1 MAYFQI
7 TENKKGVL
15 QAKIQVSG
23 KDAATGKQK
32 LFVKRIYNTE
42 KLTAA
47 KFRKQVEKIS
57 LAFEE
62 EIASAYEEKTVMT
75 RSRILTFSEL
85 MHEWRASIKDNLS
98 VSYYE
103 RSRTVEK
110 CFNAFLREQHL
121 DDQPIS
127 AIKVRDVQMFFNSVA
142 QKGFRSVSKARIIK
156 DFPKKV
162 NFRELEREHVINRC
176 SSYGMRR
183 RGCNIQKATALAICE
198 YCNLDFDEYFE
209 EVQTEKQYSVET
221 LKGYRRILRTVFN
234 EAIRY
239 EWITKNPVCATK
251 IGAGGS
257 NTSLRAIPEK
267 EVFSFR
273 EARDFLEK
281 VDRCLRKISTKR
293 FRSNSC
299 CSPASAL
306 LNYAGYAGRMSIL
319 RKRSY
324 ISAATGFTLK
334 ISAFMR
340 KIQKQKPP
348 SEIFPSL
355 RP

>member
-75 RSRILTFSEL
+75 RSRVLTFSEL
-85 MHEWRASIKDNLS
+85 MHEWQTSIKANLS
-98 VSYYE
+98 VNYYE
-103 RSRTVEK
+103 RSRAVEK

-281 VDRCLRKISTKR
+281 VD
-293 FRSNSC
+293 
-299 CSPASAL
+299 AL
-306 LNYAGYAGRMSIL
+306 
-319 RKRSY
+319 
-324 ISAATGFTLK
+324 
-334 ISAFMR
+334 
-340 KIQKQKPP
+340 PP
-348 SEIFPSL
+348 EDINKKVPL
-355 RP
+355 